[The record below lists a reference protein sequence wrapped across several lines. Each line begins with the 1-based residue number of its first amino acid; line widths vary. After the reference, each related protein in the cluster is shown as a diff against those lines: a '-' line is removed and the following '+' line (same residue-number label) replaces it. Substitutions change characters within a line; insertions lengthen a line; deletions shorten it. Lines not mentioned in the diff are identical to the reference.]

1 MTFLQKKRDWKRKRR
16 RRKFNYKAWQSEY
29 WRNAGVTLGTRRRRF
44 WESNP
49 QKGVDAKPL
58 TTAHPAPHAAPRD
71 RARRSRSGPA
81 GREATR
87 PVEERRPAR
96 ASPSAPRSAAAHSA
110 PRSWPPR
117 RPRLSR
123 STGPGAATRTARED
137 GAPASRARR
146 RWRRA
151 NAGPAGK
158 RRDATG
164 ERHRGR
170 LRSSAPRSSAPLSRG
185 GPAHGRRRQRAR
197 SIKPGRVTRSHSA
210 SPDRSGGTTAGRRQ
224 ADGGS
229 GHPEWRCPPAAA
241 TPPPAPPSPRSPPPP
256 RPPAPPPLCP
266 APPVLTLH
274 CDPRERKEGL
284 CCCPAPWWAPPSV

>member
-1 MTFLQKKRDWKRKRR
+1 VTFLQKKRDWKRKRR

-185 GPAHGRRRQRAR
+185 GPAHGRRRRRAR
-197 SIKPGRVTRSHSA
+197 SSRAASRVRTQLRLTAPGGPLRA
-210 SPDRSGGTTAGRRQ
+210 GGKRTEG
-224 ADGGS
+224 
-229 GHPEWRCPPAAA
+229 AA
-241 TPPPAPPSPRSPPPP
+241 TRNGAVLRPPRLRLQPLPRRGHRPRPALLPRPRSAPP
-256 RPPAPPPLCP
+256 
-266 APPVLTLH
+266 H
-274 CDPRERKEGL
+274 
-284 CCCPAPWWAPPSV
+284 PS